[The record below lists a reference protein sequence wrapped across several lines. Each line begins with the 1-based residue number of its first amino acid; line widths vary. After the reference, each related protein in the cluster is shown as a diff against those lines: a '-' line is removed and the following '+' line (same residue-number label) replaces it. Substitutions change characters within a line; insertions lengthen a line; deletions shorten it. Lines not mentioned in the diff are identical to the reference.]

1 MIPLTASSAAWLAAI
16 AAALALFAATV
27 IAAVRGAE
35 NIGLVVLLSVLGLGT
50 GGVTWAA
57 AFIVA
62 FTLPRSRPRP
72 PRYPSAPAPRRCRP
86 AGMAPEEA
94 LDEALQALAS
104 AGSPA
109 EVRAASR
116 EVMTCAAALAV
127 IGQAET
133 AGRLAVVQ
141 ALQAAALARQDQ
153 ALAAARDLLGGG
165 TAADKP

>member
-1 MIPLTASSAAWLAAI
+1 
-16 AAALALFAATV
+16 
-27 IAAVRGAE
+27 
-35 NIGLVVLLSVLGLGT
+35 
-50 GGVTWAA
+50 
-57 AFIVA
+57 
-62 FTLPRSRPRP
+62 
-72 PRYPSAPAPRRCRP
+72 
-86 AGMAPEEA
+86 MAPEEA

-133 AGRLAVVQ
+133 AGRLVVQ